1 MKSVAIHQNNDW
13 YLVNLPGYSD
23 IPRKRIKVDV
33 SLALEEFMEND
44 YKSLRG
50 AAIMERYQEKEAR
63 SIVEEESTEYI
74 TAFDELFGTHDIHT
88 PDDLL
93 GRI

>member
-1 MKSVAIHQNNDW
+1 MKSVAIHQKDDW

-23 IPRKRIKVDV
+23 IPRKHIKVDV
-33 SLALEEFMEND
+33 SLAYEEFMEND

-63 SIVEEESTEYI
+63 SIVEEESTEFI
-74 TAFDELFGTHDIHT
+74 SEFDELFGTQDIHT

-93 GRI
+93 DRI

>member
-1 MKSVAIHQNNDW
+1 MKSIAIHQKKDW

-23 IPRKRIKVDV
+23 IPHKRIKVDI
-33 SLALEEFMEND
+33 SLAYEEFVEND

-63 SIVEEESTEYI
+63 CIVEEESPEFFS
-74 TAFDELFGTHDIHT
+74 AFNDLFGTQDINT

-93 GRI
+93 ARI